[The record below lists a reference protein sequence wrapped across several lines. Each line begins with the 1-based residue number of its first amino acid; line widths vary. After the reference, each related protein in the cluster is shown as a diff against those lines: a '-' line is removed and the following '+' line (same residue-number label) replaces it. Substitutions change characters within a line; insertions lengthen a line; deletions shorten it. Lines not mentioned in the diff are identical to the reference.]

1 MNNNPAP
8 SADFRV
14 NIRFILSAMWTSVM
28 FLYIY
33 GDYFELYVPHKAE
46 GLLTGRNLLNTPYRL
61 LFATILLALPALMIS
76 VTLVLHPKW
85 NRPLHIVVGAVLTL
99 FTLFAGS
106 SAITEWRIFY
116 VMLSIFESTITSL
129 IVWKAWHWPQ
139 Q

>member
-1 MNNNPAP
+1 MKNNPAP

-46 GLLTGRNLLNTPYRL
+46 GLLTGRNLLNTPYKL
-61 LFATILLALPALMIS
+61 FFATVLLALPALMIS
-76 VTLVLHPKW
+76 TTLLLNATW
-85 NRPLHIVVGAVLTL
+85 NRRLNITIGTVLTA
-99 FTLFAGS
+99 FSLFAGS
-106 SAITEWRIFY
+106 SSITEWRIFY
-116 VMLSIFESTITSL
+116 VMLTLVESVITAL

>member
-46 GLLTGRNLLNTPYRL
+46 GLLTGRNLLNTPYKL
-61 LFATILLALPALMIS
+61 FFATVLLALPALMIS
-76 VTLVLHPKW
+76 TTLLLNATW
-85 NRPLHIVVGAVLTL
+85 NRRLNITIGTVLTA
-99 FTLFAGS
+99 FSLFAGS
-106 SAITEWRIFY
+106 SSITEWRIFY
-116 VMLSIFESTITSL
+116 VMLSLVESVITAL